1 MNLQCAALQTSANND
16 MKRFY
21 LSGQTNFGNRG
32 CEALVR
38 STLQLLKQQF
48 GNDVEVLVPS
58 YRPDLDGPQWP
69 DARSQGARFVRAMPF
84 PLELKVWSRL
94 LRLAPTLARR
104 IMPGYRIPADIQA
117 DLRSCDALLVIG
129 GDNITLDYGL
139 ASLAW
144 HVGFA
149 EQAKRMGMPVMVWG
163 ASIGPFTAEPQ
174 AERQVAKFLQRI
186 DCVTVRETIS
196 LEYLKSIG
204 VHSNVSLVSD
214 GAFVMSPEPVDVTAF
229 WPKTGQSG
237 VLGFNISPLI
247 QKFRPAGEPH
257 NVLQQEV
264 AAFLRTVLER
274 SDIGVL
280 LVPHVD
286 PLDGSVD
293 NSDSHY
299 MAAIQAML
307 GDQTGRIT
315 LAPSTLNAAQLKHVL
330 SRCTYFIGA
339 RTHATIG
346 ALSSK
351 VPTVSIAYSIKAKG
365 LNRDL
370 FGDESLVLDTRSVS
384 MASLIDCFDKLRA
397 EGLAVSERLAARIPE
412 WKERAKGS
420 GHQLDAVLRT
430 SRA

>member
-1 MNLQCAALQTSANND
+1 

-48 GNDVEVLVPS
+48 GDDVEVLVPS
-58 YRPDLDGPQWP
+58 YRPDLDAPQWP
-69 DARSQGARFVRAMPF
+69 DAQQQGARFVRAAPF

-94 LRLAPTLARR
+94 LRLAPGLARR
-104 IMPGYRIPADIQA
+104 YAPGYQLPADIAA

-139 ASLAW
+139 PSLMW
-144 HVGFA
+144 HVRFA
-149 EQAKRMGMPVMVWG
+149 QHAQRMGLPVMVWG
-163 ASIGPFTAEPQ
+163 ASVGPFAQEPR
-174 AERQVAKFLQRI
+174 AERLLAGFLCGL
-186 DCVTVRETIS
+186 DCITVRETIS
-196 LEYLKSIG
+196 LEYLRSIG
-204 VHSNVSLVSD
+204 VHANVSLVAD
-214 GAFVMSPEPVDVTAF
+214 GAFVMSPQPVDVSRY
-229 WPKTGQSG
+229 WPQAGAAG

-257 NVLQQEV
+257 SVLQQEV
-264 AAFLRTVLER
+264 AAFLREVLAR
-274 SDIGVL
+274 TDMGVL
-280 LVPHVD
+280 LLPHVD
-286 PLDGSVD
+286 PLEGGSE

-299 MAAIQAML
+299 MKAIVDLLA
-307 GDQTGRIT
+307 DQSGRLT
-315 LAPSTLNAAQLKHVL
+315 LAPATLNAPQLKHVL
-330 SRCTYFIGA
+330 SHCRYFMGA

-346 ALSSK
+346 ALSTK

-370 FGDESLVLDTRSVS
+370 FGDERLVLDTSAVS
-384 MASLIDCFDKLRA
+384 KATLLEYFEKLRVESA
-397 EGLAVSERLAARIPE
+397 DIQAHLTTRIPE
-412 WKERAKGS
+412 WKERARLS
-420 GHQLDAVLRT
+420 AMRFDSVLGE